1 MLFFNICM
9 REGCAIIAAPLDYLT
24 KEFSIRFAR
33 LSFSLKI
40 SKIASREKRRIH
52 LCAFSLALD
61 VLLFTRI
68 LSDDENDDGALAAV
82 KIASFLTNSCSLV
95 PQKLSQK

>member
-1 MLFFNICM
+1 M

-61 VLLFTRI
+61 VLLFTRV
-68 LSDDENDDGALAAV
+68 LSDDGALAAV
-82 KIASFLTNSCSLV
+82 NIASFLTNSCSRSR
-95 PQKLSQK
+95 PPKISQKMT

>member
-1 MLFFNICM
+1 M
-9 REGCAIIAAPLDYLT
+9 

-61 VLLFTRI
+61 VLLFKRV
-68 LSDDENDDGALAAV
+68 LSEDEKDDGALAAV
-82 KIASFLTNSCSLV
+82 KINCFFFN
-95 PQKLSQK
+95 

>member
-1 MLFFNICM
+1 M
-9 REGCAIIAAPLDYLT
+9 REGCAIIAAPLDLLT

-33 LSFSLKI
+33 LSFFSLKI

-61 VLLFTRI
+61 VLLFKRI

-82 KIASFLTNSCSLV
+82 KIASFLTNSRPL
-95 PQKLSQK
+95 KKISQK